1 MLPLH
6 FIKVQLEI
14 PCWELTYH
22 TYGRGNSS
30 SQHAV
35 NPHSKVA
42 MDGMGEGGD
51 ALECRFLH
59 ESLQE
64 GGEVWVRVEVGDR
77 YSEYMSL
84 SLAMCVCGP
93 CLAKVLIEGI

>member
-1 MLPLH
+1 MVENSRIFDKNESPSIHGELWNKKVLQLH
-6 FIKVQLEI
+6 FIKVHIEI

-22 TYGRGNSS
+22 TYGRGKSF
-30 SQHAV
+30 SQHVV
-35 NPHSKVA
+35 NPPSKVA
-42 MDGMGEGGD
+42 MDGMGKGGD

-77 YSEYMSL
+77 Y
-84 SLAMCVCGP
+84 
-93 CLAKVLIEGI
+93 

>member
-1 MLPLH
+1 MVSFGTKKVLQLH
-6 FIKVQLEI
+6 FIKVHIEI

-22 TYGRGNSS
+22 TYGRGKSS
-30 SQHAV
+30 FQHVV

-42 MDGMGEGGD
+42 MDGMGKGGD

-64 GGEVWVRVEVGDR
+64 GGEVWVRLRLEIVTR
-77 YSEYMSL
+77 SI
-84 SLAMCVCGP
+84 CP
-93 CLAKVLIEGI
+93 

>member
-1 MLPLH
+1 MYSLGTNISHLWKRKINP
-6 FIKVQLEI
+6 
-14 PCWELTYH
+14 
-22 TYGRGNSS
+22 
-30 SQHAV
+30 QHVV

-42 MDGMGEGGD
+42 MDGMGKGGD

-77 YSEYMSL
+77 YWEYMSL
-84 SLAMCVCGP
+84 SLANMSLWGLP
-93 CLAKVLIEGI
+93 R